1 MWLVRG
7 KGRGGWSEGR
17 REGCG
22 VRGGGGGVKEEGR
35 GWREGR
41 EGEGDELKG
50 GCGISVA
57 GGYSSWGQG

>member
-22 VRGGGGGVKEEGR
+22 VKGEGRRGWCEGR
-35 GWREGR
+35 GEGVERREG
-41 EGEGDELKG
+41 G
-50 GCGISVA
+50 GKVMN
-57 GGYSSWGQG
+57 